1 MFSIFKSTS
10 RRLNVV
16 CCLPSLP
23 TSREDGG
30 RVARVPISH
39 CSPVQPAE
47 GGPELL
53 WWALSPVAG
62 QWLRGLRLGQLT
74 RWTPRAVGQPCGN
87 AKFDSPLCS
96 PKAMPLCLM
105 TINHY
110 SLTKLTAANTL
121 FTLSC
126 WDCPHFL
133 LTSDEEQ
140 IRRCTLVITIWYGRL
155 SSGGREGRLETR
167 RFLVQS
173 PATANWVLWCP
184 WTVLNI
190 NAWRT
195 QNSNRSH

>member
-1 MFSIFKSTS
+1 MYCLVISIFKSTS
-10 RRLNVV
+10 RRPNIV
-16 CCLPSLP
+16 CCLLPLP

-126 WDCPHFL
+126 WVKRGV
-133 LTSDEEQ
+133 LTSCWRQ
-140 IRRCTLVITIWYGRL
+140 SKSRF
-155 SSGGREGRLETR
+155 GG
-167 RFLVQS
+167 
-173 PATANWVLWCP
+173 VLYTNNNMVWS
-184 WTVLNI
+184 
-190 NAWRT
+190 A
-195 QNSNRSH
+195 